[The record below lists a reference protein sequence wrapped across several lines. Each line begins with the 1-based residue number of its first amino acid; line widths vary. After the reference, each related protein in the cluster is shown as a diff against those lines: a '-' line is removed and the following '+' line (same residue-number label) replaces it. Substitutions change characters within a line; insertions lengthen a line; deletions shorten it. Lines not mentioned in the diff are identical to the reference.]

1 MSTTEGSDR
10 ARARAADVEEERDG
24 VAEGPVADERPVTD
38 ERAVTDERP
47 VTGAPPVTDEGP
59 VTEVRTADEPVIDE
73 PLPTREDVVA
83 RERARYGGMKFGS
96 AFFGWL
102 TATGTA
108 AILGGIVAAIR
119 FGVTGGD
126 GAAAT
131 SANWVDVIL
140 AVVIL
145 FVAYLA
151 GGYVAGRMARFNGA
165 RQGVAVWIWAVAVAI
180 VVGVVAAIVGTQW
193 DILANLQSFPR
204 LPFTGQNATVVGIVG
219 AIVLLIVALVGAIL
233 GGIAGMSFH
242 RRVDRAGWESSRH
255 LSGGRDDVAS

>member
-1 MSTTEGSDR
+1 MSTTEEPGR
-10 ARARAADVEEERDG
+10 ARPRDTDPDGGREVDPEPTGELADGER
-24 VAEGPVADERPVTD
+24 
-38 ERAVTDERP
+38 
-47 VTGAPPVTDEGP
+47 P
-59 VTEVRTADEPVIDE
+59 VTEVRTADEPVVDE

-108 AILGGIVAAIR
+108 AILGAIVAAIR
-119 FGVTGGD
+119 FGVTGRD
-126 GAAAT
+126 GAATAT
-131 SANWVDVIL
+131 WVDVIV

-165 RQGVAVWIWAVAVAI
+165 RQGVAVWIWAVVVAI
-180 VVGVVAAIVGTQW
+180 VVGVIAAIVGTRW

-204 LPFTGQNATVVGIVG
+204 LPFTGQNATIVGIVS
-219 AIVLLIVALVGAIL
+219 AIVLLIVTLVGAIL
-233 GGIAGMSFH
+233 GGIAGMGFH

-255 LSGGRDDVAS
+255 LSGTGDDT